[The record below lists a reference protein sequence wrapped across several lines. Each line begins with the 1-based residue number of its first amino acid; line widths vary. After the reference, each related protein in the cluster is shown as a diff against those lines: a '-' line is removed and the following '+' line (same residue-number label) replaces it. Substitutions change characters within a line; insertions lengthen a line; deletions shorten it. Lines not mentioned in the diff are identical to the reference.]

1 MEFTK
6 MHGAGNDYVYMNASN
21 LSEDWSQIAV
31 NVSDRHKGIGSDGL
45 ILAMPSEI
53 ADIKMRMFNSDGSE
67 GEMCGNG
74 IRCLVGFA
82 IDQNLIPSK
91 QKTVLVETGAGVLS
105 VTPIR
110 TNNVMTGATV
120 SMGLPILEPS
130 QIPVEIDSSSFP
142 VLDHT
147 LNIGYE
153 QMKLSFISMGNPHA
167 ISFID
172 EEIDKYPLTEI
183 GPLVEN
189 HEIFPNKINFEIV
202 NIIDRSHLKVRVWER
217 GSGITLACGT
227 GACAVAV
234 AAKLK
239 GIIDDSCT
247 ISLPGGDLEISW
259 IDNNEVLMTGPIEKV
274 FSGNWKQ

>member
-21 LSEDWSQIAV
+21 LSENWSQIAV

-82 IDQNLIPSK
+82 IDQNLIPPN

-120 SMGLPILEPS
+120 SMGLPILEPNLWLLPPARIIK
-130 QIPVEIDSSSFP
+130 QILMELTYI
-142 VLDHT
+142 
-147 LNIGYE
+147 I
-153 QMKLSFISMGNPHA
+153 FI
-167 ISFID
+167 
-172 EEIDKYPLTEI
+172 
-183 GPLVEN
+183 
-189 HEIFPNKINFEIV
+189 
-202 NIIDRSHLKVRVWER
+202 
-217 GSGITLACGT
+217 
-227 GACAVAV
+227 
-234 AAKLK
+234 
-239 GIIDDSCT
+239 
-247 ISLPGGDLEISW
+247 
-259 IDNNEVLMTGPIEKV
+259 
-274 FSGNWKQ
+274 

>member
-91 QKTVLVETGAGVLS
+91 QKTVLGRTPLGHIESGVVNRNSL
-105 VTPIR
+105 V
-110 TNNVMTGATV
+110 
-120 SMGLPILEPS
+120 GLLNWINEL
-130 QIPVEIDSSSFP
+130 DS
-142 VLDHT
+142 
-147 LNIGYE
+147 
-153 QMKLSFISMGNPHA
+153 
-167 ISFID
+167 
-172 EEIDKYPLTEI
+172 
-183 GPLVEN
+183 
-189 HEIFPNKINFEIV
+189 
-202 NIIDRSHLKVRVWER
+202 
-217 GSGITLACGT
+217 
-227 GACAVAV
+227 
-234 AAKLK
+234 
-239 GIIDDSCT
+239 
-247 ISLPGGDLEISW
+247 
-259 IDNNEVLMTGPIEKV
+259 
-274 FSGNWKQ
+274 